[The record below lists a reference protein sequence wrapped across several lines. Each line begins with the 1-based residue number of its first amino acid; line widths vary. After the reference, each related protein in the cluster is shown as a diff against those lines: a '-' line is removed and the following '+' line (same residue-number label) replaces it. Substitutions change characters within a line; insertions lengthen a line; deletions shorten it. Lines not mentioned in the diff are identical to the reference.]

1 MRSSLTC
8 ALLSLLLLTAP
19 SASAQDEAP
28 ADAQEDEAPADQAQ
42 NDEAQSDEEILET
55 VPVDDEEAGTDSELP
70 PDEDLDEQ
78 VFYSGFGLSKVSTD
92 FDNLKDAVNLDVVLG
107 FRIPT
112 VPWVGIE
119 IDLGQTVIP
128 GENKRSNSSS
138 GGTTC
143 TPAQI
148 LLGCTPSGGQ
158 TTTNDTDE
166 FAMRAYGASLVLKST
181 GKFYALGR
189 LGYRYVATSIDELN
203 VNRSGTGFG
212 VGAGYRWGKG
222 LSGVQIQ
229 YQQLSDDIDA
239 IGITFFARTGR
250 R

>member
-8 ALLSLLLLTAP
+8 ALLSLLLLLTVP

-28 ADAQEDEAPADQAQ
+28 VDAQEDEAPADQAQ

-55 VPVDDEEAGTDSELP
+55 VPVDEGGTDSESP

-78 VFYSGFGLSKVSTD
+78 VFYSGIGLSKVSSG
-92 FDNLKDAVNLDVVLG
+92 FDNLEDAVNLDVVLG

-138 GGTTC
+138 GGGSCGGVFDPIT
-143 TPAQI
+143 
-148 LLGCTPSGGQ
+148 GCTPTPGQ

-166 FAMRAYGASLVLKST
+166 FGMQALGASLVLKST

-239 IGITFFARTGR
+239 IGITFFARMSNR
-250 R
+250 

>member
-1 MRSSLTC
+1 MRAYLGC
-8 ALLSLLLLTAP
+8 ALLMLLLSLAEV
-19 SASAQDEAP
+19 AYAQDEAA
-28 ADAQEDEAPADQAQ
+28 ADNAEGQAQEEAAEEDT
-42 NDEAQSDEEILET
+42 AQSDEEILEAIA
-55 VPVDDEEAGTDSELP
+55 VEEGGTESEP
-70 PDEDLDEQ
+70 PPAEDLDEQ
-78 VFYSGFGLSKVSTD
+78 VFYSGFGISRVSSD
-92 FDNLKDAVNLDVVLG
+92 FDNLEDAVNLDVILG

-128 GENKRSNSSS
+128 GENS
-138 GGTTC
+138 GGGGGGLTGGSNTNC
-143 TPAQI
+143 GG
-148 LLGCTPSGGQ
+148 LLQPPCPEAAAPNTSDP
-158 TTTNDTDE
+158 DE
-166 FAMRAYGASLVLKST
+166 FQMQALGASLVLKST

-189 LGYRYVATSIDELN
+189 FGYRYVATSIDELN

-239 IGITFFARTGR
+239 IGITFFARMGR